1 MVVDVLHSENREVG
15 IPFQPMISMG
25 FGTPSQVITGVLDT
39 SSSDLIIPRAGSAAC
54 KLAKQQCQGSNVALG
69 DYEPSK
75 DSDVRRVPNSGFAAG
90 FQNGDAY
97 NGPYISTSVS
107 VGDAK
112 IKAAQVG
119 LAVNGTVS
127 QNSAQYPIFGVGP
140 VDAEQT
146 VDNAKYANLPQKMKD
161 AGLINA
167 NLFSV
172 WFNPTRE

>member
-1 MVVDVLHSENREVG
+1 MVVDVLHSENREMG
-15 IPFQPMISMG
+15 IPFQPLISMG

-39 SSSDLIIPRAGSAAC
+39 SSSDLIIPRAGSVVC
-54 KLAKQQCQGSNVALG
+54 RLAKQQCQGSNVALG

-75 DSDVRRVPNSGFAAG
+75 DSDVRRVANSGFAAV

-119 LAVNGTVS
+119 LAVNGSVS
-127 QNSAQYPIFGVGP
+127 QNSVQNPIFGVGP

-146 VDNAKYANLPQKMKD
+146 VDSAKYANLPQKMKD

-172 WFNPTRE
+172 WLNPTRE